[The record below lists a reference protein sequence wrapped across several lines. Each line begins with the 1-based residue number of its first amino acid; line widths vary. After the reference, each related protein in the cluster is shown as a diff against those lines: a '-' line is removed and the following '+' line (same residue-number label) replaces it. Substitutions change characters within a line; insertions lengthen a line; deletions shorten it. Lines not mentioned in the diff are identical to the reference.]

1 MFSKCLKF
9 TGDPPRYEGTPHAAI
24 LHYANEVSGPDAYE
38 TTEDGE
44 IKAPAR
50 NALSHWHGLR
60 FPGHAGRSRAYCP
73 NCSNAFN
80 ASTCTTSLRSQPR
93 AQS

>member
-50 NALSHWHGLR
+50 NALSHWDSSRFFVHIFWSSASGTVYVRDSSTFACTWQLLR
-60 FPGHAGRSRAYCP
+60 
-73 NCSNAFN
+73 
-80 ASTCTTSLRSQPR
+80 
-93 AQS
+93 